1 MASLTGRVTPG
12 DTLTLPR
19 KHAGRVWPLRRCRSC
34 RALNCVLRGSVVA
47 MANKLQGNTHETDV
61 ASYRASSR
69 PKTVESG
76 VAVKRGGVTLQTGQ
90 KLQDPHTV
98 AKKHDGARE
107 DWWSIASDAAV
118 KITFFFPPALRDLG
132 STPTVAFSTRV
143 AMRLRQQDGT
153 GRMACYTTLW
163 GVWQGINDR
172 LHQLEDHAVQ
182 LCVVRWQCVHA
193 HVDSE

>member
-47 MANKLQGNTHETDV
+47 MANKLQGNRHKTDV

-76 VAVKRGGVTLQTGQ
+76 CGSEAGRRHTANRPKVARSAPSQKNTMVRAKIGGPLPVT
-90 KLQDPHTV
+90 
-98 AKKHDGARE
+98 
-107 DWWSIASDAAV
+107 
-118 KITFFFPPALRDLG
+118 
-132 STPTVAFSTRV
+132 
-143 AMRLRQQDGT
+143 
-153 GRMACYTTLW
+153 
-163 GVWQGINDR
+163 
-172 LHQLEDHAVQ
+172 QL
-182 LCVVRWQCVHA
+182 
-193 HVDSE
+193 